1 MSLLFSQV
9 NKKGDGR
16 ESRPMMGSTVTI
28 KTKTVLL
35 DETEVDV
42 YDSYKFVLGD
52 GDVLQGKV
60 K

>member
-1 MSLLFSQV
+1 M

-52 GDVLQGKV
+52 GDVLQGKA